1 MGHMGLLSKR
11 RIFGGKESK
20 GERQSWEIR
29 QKSVSYHLI
38 GYSQSNLYTFFLITE
53 RHLMIVIFSISSG
66 SS

>member
-38 GYSQSNLYTFFLITE
+38 GYSQSNLYTFF
-53 RHLMIVIFSISSG
+53 
-66 SS
+66 